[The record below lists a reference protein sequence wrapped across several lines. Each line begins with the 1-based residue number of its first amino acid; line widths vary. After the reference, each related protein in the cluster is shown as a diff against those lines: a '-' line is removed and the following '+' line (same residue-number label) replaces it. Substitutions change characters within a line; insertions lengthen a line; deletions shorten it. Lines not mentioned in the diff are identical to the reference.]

1 MGKNSMGFWHAPWPT
16 GPPVDHAPPI
26 APVLES
32 GPQCN
37 PIEHDF
43 YVIIS
48 LHDIGLSSLTQFSR
62 EQSSAWG
69 LDKAQLLTSAAHSV

>member
-1 MGKNSMGFWHAPWPT
+1 MGKNSRGVWLAPWPT

-48 LHDIGLSSLTQFSR
+48 LRDIGLSSLTQFLR
-62 EQSSAWG
+62 EQSSVWG
-69 LDKAQLLTSAAHSV
+69 LDKAPLLTSATDSV